1 MAQARVSIADLLVSP
16 GTLLAREQMWVGL
29 ALGTEEVSPSPREVR
44 GCSSIQTL
52 NISDALFFKQ

>member
-1 MAQARVSIADLLVSP
+1 MFIADLLVSP

-44 GCSSIQTL
+44 GCSSIQTQ
-52 NISDALFFKQ
+52 NISDALFFKL